1 MIRPRRGP
9 ILDTSSLLAFP
20 VVRPDARPHLL
31 GALTLVHQSAA
42 LSPRA
47 REPAERAT
55 AVLGLRDPVDLRV
68 APNRGVLRV
77 HEDHLVVLV
86 AAVLAD
92 PVRVQDLHVRVALR
106 DPLLRHPL
114 DRLPHRD
121 LVHPAALRVAPA
133 HRPGLPP
140 AAASDAR
147 PHDDVPGLRAIS
159 QLPRA
164 VDAGGMLDANERRPA
179 PPRDLA
185 GPRELLHVALRGDLP
200 RLPHVAVQVP
210 RLPRGLLPLL
220 ARDRHGLRRLLVRH
234 GDYPWIFGFARRYI
248 SRPGSPPLRAVG
260 GSKRAGL

>member
-1 MIRPRRGP
+1 MIRQQRGP
-9 ILDTSSLLAFP
+9 IRDTSSLLAFP

-31 GALTLVHQSAA
+31 GALALVHQAAA
-42 LSPRA
+42 LPARA
-47 REPAERAT
+47 REPA
-55 AVLGLRDPVDLRV
+55 VLRLGDPVDLRV
-68 APNRGVLRV
+68 TPDRGVLRV

-86 AAVLAD
+86 PAILTD

-106 DPLLRHPL
+106 DPLLRDPL

-133 HRPGLPP
+133 HRPVLPQTPAPDAGPHNDVSGLCTV
-140 AAASDAR
+140 SEF
-147 PHDDVPGLRAIS
+147 
-159 QLPRA
+159 PRA
-164 VDAGGMLDANERRPA
+164 VDAERMLDADERGTA

-200 RLPHVAVQVP
+200 RLPHVAIQVP
-210 RLPRGLLPLL
+210 RPPRGFLPLL
-220 ARDRHGLRRLLVRH
+220 SRDGHGLRWLLVRH
-234 GDYPWIFGFARRYI
+234 GDYPLIFGFARRYI